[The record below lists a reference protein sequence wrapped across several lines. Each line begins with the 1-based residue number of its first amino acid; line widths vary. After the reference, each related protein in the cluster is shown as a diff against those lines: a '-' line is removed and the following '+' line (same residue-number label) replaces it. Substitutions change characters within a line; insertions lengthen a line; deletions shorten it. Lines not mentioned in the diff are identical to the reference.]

1 MKTSISSLAAITM
14 FYLVVAVAPS
24 MADTL
29 YSNGPY
35 NGTVD
40 AWTINF
46 GFEVSDSFTL
56 PPGSSSIEGLHF
68 VYWDTSATD
77 VLTTVD
83 MAISVDPI
91 PVSGFQTLTG
101 VTNTFL
107 GINQFGYA
115 LFQADYLFANIPWSG
130 PGWVTLMNA
139 CTTSGCSVVN
149 PIYWDEND
157 GPSMATNG
165 SIGSIPS
172 EAFTLTGTS
181 SGGTTPEPSTILLFG
196 SGVLALGRAACRK
209 SGIRMGIPKEDGIKL
224 P

>member
-1 MKTSISSLAAITM
+1 MKTSIVSLMAITI
-14 FYLVVAVAPS
+14 FYLVAAVAPS

-46 GFEVSDSFTL
+46 GFEVSDSFTA
-56 PPGSSSIEGLHF
+56 PQGSSIEGLHF
-68 VYWDTSATD
+68 VYWDISGTD

-83 MAISVDPI
+83 MAISADPI
-91 PVSGFQTLTG
+91 PVSGFQTLSG

-107 GINQFGYA
+107 GTNQYGYA
-115 LFQADYLFANIPWSG
+115 LFQADYSFVNIPWSG
-130 PGWVTLMNA
+130 PGWVTLQNA
-139 CTTSGCSVVN
+139 CTTSGCSVSN

-172 EAFTLTGTS
+172 ESFTLTGTT
-181 SGGTTPEPSTILLFG
+181 SGGTTPEPDSILLFG
-196 SGVLALGRAACRK
+196 SGVLALARAASRK
-209 SGIRMGIPKEDGIKL
+209 FGVRMGIPKQDGIVL
-224 P
+224 R

>member
-1 MKTSISSLAAITM
+1 MKTSIISSAAIAI
-14 FYLVVAVAPS
+14 FCLLVAVATS

-46 GFEVSDSFTL
+46 GYEISDSFTL
-56 PPGSSSIEGLHF
+56 PSGSSSIEGLHI
-68 VYWDTSATD
+68 VYWDASTTD
-77 VLTTVD
+77 ILTTVD

-91 PVSGFQTLTG
+91 PFSGFQTLTG

-115 LFQADYLFANIPWSG
+115 LFQADYSFADIPWSG

-139 CTTSGCSVVN
+139 CTTSGCSVVT

-172 EAFTLTGTS
+172 ESFTLTGTT
-181 SGGTTPEPSTILLFG
+181 SGGTTPEPGTILLFA
-196 SGVLALGRAACRK
+196 SGLQVGATWRK
-209 SGIRMGIPKEDGIKL
+209 LNR
-224 P
+224 

>member
-1 MKTSISSLAAITM
+1 MKPSIVSLAAIAI
-14 FYLVVAVAPS
+14 FCLLAAVAPC

-40 AWTINF
+40 AWIINF
-46 GFEVSDSFTL
+46 GFVLSDSFTL

-68 VYWDTSATD
+68 VYWDLSTTD
-77 VLTTVD
+77 ILTTVD
-83 MAISVDPI
+83 MAISVDPV
-91 PVSGFQTLTG
+91 PVAGFQTLTG

-115 LFQADYLFANIPWSG
+115 LFQADYSFANIPWSG

-139 CTTSGCSVVN
+139 CTTSGCSVSN
-149 PIYWDEND
+149 PIYWDQND

-172 EAFTLTGTS
+172 ESFTLTGTS
-181 SGGTTPEPSTILLFG
+181 STGTTPEPGSILLFG
-196 SGVLALGRAACRK
+196 SGVLALARAARRK
-209 SGIRMGIPKEDGIKL
+209 FGIRMGIPKEDGIAL